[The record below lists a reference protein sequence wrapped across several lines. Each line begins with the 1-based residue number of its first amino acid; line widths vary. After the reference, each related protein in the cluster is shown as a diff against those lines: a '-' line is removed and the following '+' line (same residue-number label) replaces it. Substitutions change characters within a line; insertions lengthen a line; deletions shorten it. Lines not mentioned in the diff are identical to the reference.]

1 MNKINYI
8 KKIMWIVVVLVSF
21 QSQRVFAE
29 NITKI
34 VTRDLVTAA
43 QDVQGYMEMYQSGE
57 LNSSQYQDLLN
68 GTRDLLD
75 MISLKCM
82 GLKKTRML
90 NMSRDCSK
98 DMAAAK
104 ETLKNMSQRGALDTR
119 AANFVITYA
128 HGVER

>member
-1 MNKINYI
+1 MRG
-8 KKIMWIVVVLVSF
+8 
-21 QSQRVFAE
+21 QSLLFNSQFNQHNEVFAE

-43 QDVQGYMEMYQSGE
+43 QNVQGYMGMYQAGE
-57 LNSSQYQDLLN
+57 LNNSEYQDLLN

-75 MISLKCM
+75 MISLKCI
-82 GLKKTRML
+82 GLKKTRIL
-90 NMSRDCSK
+90 NISRDCSK

-104 ETLKNMSQRGALDTR
+104 ETLKNMAQRGALATR